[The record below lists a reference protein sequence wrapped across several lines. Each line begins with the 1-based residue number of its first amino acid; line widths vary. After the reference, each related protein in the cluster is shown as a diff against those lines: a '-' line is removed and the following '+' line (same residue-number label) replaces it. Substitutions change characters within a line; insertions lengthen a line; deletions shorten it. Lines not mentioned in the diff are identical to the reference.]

1 MSVALLAAVVSLFAV
16 AWPGDR
22 RRPATDRTA
31 STTTTA
37 ARTVPALDLLD
48 QTGTTVAL
56 RALLP
61 AVIMLTDGCDCA
73 DRVAARRRRRRP
85 ASPWSR

>member
-22 RRPATDRTA
+22 RQPATDRTA
-31 STTTTA
+31 STTSTA
-37 ARTVPALDLLD
+37 ARTVPALDLID
-48 QTGTTVAL
+48 EQGRPVAL

-61 AVIMLTDGCDCA
+61 AVILLTDGCACA
-73 DRVAARRRRRRP
+73 DRAAAVAGRRRRP
-85 ASPWSR
+85 GSP